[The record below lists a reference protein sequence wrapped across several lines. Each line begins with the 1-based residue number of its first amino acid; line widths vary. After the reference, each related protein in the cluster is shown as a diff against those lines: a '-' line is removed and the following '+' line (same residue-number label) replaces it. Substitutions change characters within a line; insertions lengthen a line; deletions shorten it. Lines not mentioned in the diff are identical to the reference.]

1 MEALICSFMPLVY
14 NWGIVIFTNPASP
27 KWLQWGPGGHFFI
40 AAALRFISWRVMA
53 GIDMSLVN
61 LDDADGVGG
70 DDVAGVRKASGCDP
84 LPTFFPLSSVCRRE
98 ERKLSSLHPPRL
110 SAAEQKLL
118 LHEDRQNKQER
129 CGGLT
134 GWLRC
139 AGT

>member
-14 NWGIVIFTNPASP
+14 NWGMVVFTNPASP

-61 LDDADGVGG
+61 LDDADGAGG
-70 DDVAGVRKASGCDP
+70 DDVAGVRKPSGCDP
-84 LPTFFPLSSVCRRE
+84 LSPLSPCRV
-98 ERKLSSLHPPRL
+98 
-110 SAAEQKLL
+110 SAQEKSGNCLL
-118 LHEDRQNKQER
+118 RILLVDLDEDRQNEQEH
-129 CGGLT
+129 CGVLT
-134 GWLRC
+134 GGCAC

>member
-61 LDDADGVGG
+61 LDDADGAGG
-70 DDVAGVRKASGCDP
+70 DDVAGVRKPSGCDP
-84 LPTFFPLSSVCRRE
+84 LSPFSPLSFACRRE
-98 ERKLSSLHPPRL
+98 EQKLSSPYSPR
-110 SAAEQKLL
+110 
-118 LHEDRQNKQER
+118 
-129 CGGLT
+129 
-134 GWLRC
+134 
-139 AGT
+139 

>member
-14 NWGIVIFTNPASP
+14 NWGIVVFTNPASP

-70 DDVAGVRKASGCDP
+70 DDVAGVRKPSGCDP
-84 LPTFFPLSSVCRRE
+84 LPPFSPCLLQKRRAETVFSASSSFICSRAETFFST
-98 ERKLSSLHPPRL
+98 K
-110 SAAEQKLL
+110 
-118 LHEDRQNKQER
+118 DRQD
-129 CGGLT
+129 
-134 GWLRC
+134 
-139 AGT
+139 ADA